1 MMMVEHALWLETG
14 LTRARRAL
22 HHFLV

>member
-1 MMMVEHALWLETG
+1 MMVEHALWLETG